1 MLSIVLEQCQRLSVC
16 LPLFRY
22 LYTALRTRYLNSF
35 LRERIMIRHMVEIW
49 LTYSYRIHASE
60 VLKRFVNLLPQNR
73 DSRAVTKVIDFAS

>member
-1 MLSIVLEQCQRLSVC
+1 
-16 LPLFRY
+16 
-22 LYTALRTRYLNSF
+22 
-35 LRERIMIRHMVEIW
+35 MIRHMVEIW